1 MSEQENARD
10 TLPGREPRSMR
21 LVLDPPPLAPAFS
34 AVRLGVSMGFA
45 RLARRPALLALLLAA
60 ALVVSGALIERAAD
74 PVSAAA
80 AALRG
85 TFRLVLPLLAFALV
99 GEVTERGR
107 LGDAAWPAARFG
119 VARRDVALGLLGA
132 AALVAAIAGAVL
144 AVVSVALAHGPG
156 DPPVVADAV
165 KCAWIAA
172 LTSAAY
178 VAWLGF
184 AATFGKGGWR
194 WKHWLPLVVDFVFG
208 ASGGVVGAILPH
220 GNALNLLGG
229 RAPLDMAQP
238 TSSVLLVLMTVVM
251 ALLAALR
258 AGD

>member
-34 AVRLGVSMGFA
+34 AVRLGVSMGLA
-45 RLARRPALLALLLAA
+45 RLARRPALLALLLAV

-74 PVSAAA
+74 PVSAAT
-80 AALRG
+80 AALRL

-99 GEVTERGR
+99 GEVTERSR
-107 LGDAAWPAARFG
+107 LADAAWPAARFG
-119 VARRDVALGLLGA
+119 VARRDVALGLLVA
-132 AALVAAIAGAVL
+132 AALVAAIAGAIL
-144 AVVSVALAHGPG
+144 AVVSVALAHGPA

-178 VAWLGF
+178 VTWIGF
-184 AATFGKGGWR
+184 GATFGKRGGWR
-194 WKHWLPLVVDFVFG
+194 WVPLLFDLVFG

-229 RAPLDMAQP
+229 PAPFDMAQP
-238 TSSVLLVLMTVVM
+238 TSSVLLVLMTFVM